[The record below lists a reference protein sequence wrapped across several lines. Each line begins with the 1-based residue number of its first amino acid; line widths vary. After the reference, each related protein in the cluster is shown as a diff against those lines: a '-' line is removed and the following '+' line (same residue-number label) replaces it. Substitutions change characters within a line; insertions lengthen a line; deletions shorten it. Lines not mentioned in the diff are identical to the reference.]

1 MTDAGINE
9 GRHAILFAGVEES
22 GEFVPTDGDD
32 RELLVAKHELLVH
45 QALAEHGGNAIET
58 MGDSFMAW
66 FSDAAS
72 ALDGAISVQRGIAA
86 QFGDARRI
94 GIGVHAAKPIPNGD
108 FSGTDVLRASRV
120 MGQKRI
126 W

>member
-1 MTDAGINE
+1 
-9 GRHAILFAGVEES
+9 
-22 GEFVPTDGDD
+22 
-32 RELLVAKHELLVH
+32 
-45 QALAEHGGNAIET
+45 

-120 MGQKRI
+120 MGKADGGQILVSQVVKDLVEGKGYHFTDAGEFALKGYERAVHLYDVG
-126 W
+126 WEGK